1 MGVNILS
8 KERILIVDDEKEIRD
23 LIDIY
28 LKGEG
33 YETLKVE
40 NGEEALN
47 ILEENDIDL
56 IILDI
61 MMPKVNGIEAC
72 LKIREQREMPIIML
86 SAKSEDIDKILGLN
100 TGADDYLTKPFNPL
114 ELVARVKSQLR
125 RYKKFNNIV
134 TKAEIGEIKEN
145 ILEIDEIS
153 INMETHEVFKDG
165 IEIKLT
171 PTEFDILTLLG
182 ENRGKVFSIENIY
195 NSVWKQ
201 EFMQSDNTVMVH
213 IRKVREKIEDDP
225 RKPKY
230 IKTVWGVGY
239 KIDR

>member
-1 MGVNILS
+1 MN

-33 YETLKVE
+33 YETIKAE
-40 NGEEALN
+40 NGEEALH
-47 ILEENDIDL
+47 ILKANDIDL

-72 LKIREQREMPIIML
+72 LKIREEKEMPIIML
-86 SAKSEDIDKILGLN
+86 SAKSEDMDKILGLN

-114 ELVARVKSQLR
+114 ELVARVKSQIR
-125 RYKKFNNIV
+125 RYKKFSNKTNIA
-134 TKAEIGEIKEN
+134 KEEISDN
-145 ILEIDEIS
+145 ILEIDEIKV
-153 INMETHEVFKDG
+153 NLDTHEVFKDNE
-165 IEIKLT
+165 EIKLT
-171 PTEFDILTLLG
+171 PTEFDILVLLG
-182 ENRGKVFSIENIY
+182 KNKGKVFSIENIY

-201 EFMQSDNTVMVH
+201 DFMQSDNTVMVH
-213 IRKVREKIEDDP
+213 IRKIREKIEEDS
-225 RKPKY
+225 RNPKY

>member
-1 MGVNILS
+1 MN

-33 YETLKVE
+33 YETIKAE
-40 NGEEALN
+40 NGEEALS
-47 ILEENDIDL
+47 ILNTNDIDL

-72 LKIREQREMPIIML
+72 LKIREEKEMPIIML
-86 SAKSEDIDKILGLN
+86 SAKSEDMDKILGLN

-114 ELVARVKSQLR
+114 ELVARVKSQIR
-125 RYKKFNNIV
+125 RYKRFSNKGNKV
-134 TKAEIGEIKEN
+134 KEEINDN
-145 ILEIDEIS
+145 ILEIDEIK
-153 INMETHEVFKDG
+153 INLDTHEVFK
-165 IEIKLT
+165 EEEEVKLT
-171 PTEFDILTLLG
+171 PTEFDILVLLG
-182 ENRGKVFSIENIY
+182 SNKGKVFSIENIY

-201 EFMQSDNTVMVH
+201 DFMQSDNTVMVH
-213 IRKVREKIEDDP
+213 IRKIREKIEEDS
-225 RKPKY
+225 RNPKY

>member
-1 MGVNILS
+1 MSN
-8 KERILIVDDEKEIRD
+8 ERILIVDDEKEIRD
-23 LIDIY
+23 LVDIY

-33 YETLKVE
+33 YETLKAE

-47 ILEENDIDL
+47 LLEKEKVDL

-72 LKIREQREMPIIML
+72 LRIREEREMPIIML
-86 SAKSEDIDKILGLN
+86 SAKSEDMDKILGLN

-125 RYKKFNNIV
+125 RYKKFNKTSN
-134 TKAEIGEIKEN
+134 GENAVSTLEN
-145 ILEIDEIS
+145 TLEVEDIT
-153 INMETHEVFKDG
+153 INLETHEVFKEG
-165 IEIKLT
+165 EEIKLT
-171 PTEFDILTLLG
+171 PTEFDILVLLA

-213 IRKVREKIEDDP
+213 IRKVREKIEEDP

>member
-1 MGVNILS
+1 MS
-8 KERILIVDDEKEIRD
+8 KEKILIVDDEKEIRD

-33 YETLKVE
+33 YDTIKAE

-47 ILEENDIDL
+47 ILSNNDVDL

-72 LKIREQREMPIIML
+72 LKIREEREMPIIML
-86 SAKSEDIDKILGLN
+86 SAKSEDMDKILGLN

-125 RYKKFNNIV
+125 RYKRFNN
-134 TKAEIGEIKEN
+134 TLAKEALVVKQEN
-145 ILEIDEIS
+145 VLEIDEIS
-153 INMETHEVFKDG
+153 INLETHEVFKEG
-165 IEIKLT
+165 EEIKLT
-171 PTEFDILTLLG
+171 PTEFDILVLLG

-213 IRKVREKIEDDP
+213 IRKVREKIEEDP
-225 RKPKY
+225 RKPKF